1 MPPEEL
7 TPDQVLRAVA
17 GLEAAWADDDD
28 ALAALVRGGHGEQP
42 LAVLIAEFGASRLQT
57 MVLIVAG
64 IPNMDG
70 ADRQEALAELREG
83 VIAHMTTVALSMMSG
98 WALSAGDDVQAT
110 GDLARHVLQALLSFT
125 TDGDDPQEVRAL
137 FAHLRADAL
146 AHS

>member
-1 MPPEEL
+1 MPPEL

-17 GLEAAWADDDD
+17 ALEAAWADDND
-28 ALAALVRGGHGEQP
+28 ALAALVRSGHGEQP
-42 LAVLIAEFGASRLQT
+42 LAVLIAQYGASRLQST
-57 MVLIVAG
+57 VLIVTG
-64 IPNMDG
+64 IASLEG

-83 VIAHMTTVALSMMSG
+83 LISHMTAVALSMMSG
-98 WALSAGDDVQAT
+98 WAVSAGDDVQAT
-110 GDLARHVLQALLSFT
+110 RDLARSVLQALLSFT